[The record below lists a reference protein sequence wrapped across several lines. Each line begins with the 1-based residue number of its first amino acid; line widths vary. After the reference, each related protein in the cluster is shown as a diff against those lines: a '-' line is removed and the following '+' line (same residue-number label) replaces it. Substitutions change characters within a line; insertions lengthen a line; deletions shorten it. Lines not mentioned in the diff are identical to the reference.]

1 MHNVSVHG
9 IDIPALGF
17 GTWQITG
24 QTCADM
30 VATALKLGYR
40 HIDTAAIYENETEVG
55 QGLKAGGVD
64 RDALFVT
71 TKVWRENLAAEQVEK
86 AAEDSLKRLKL
97 DHVDLLLIHW
107 PNPAFPLAGMI
118 EAMNRVRERGLTR
131 AIGVANFPSTLFD
144 EAQALSAAPLV
155 TNQVEYHPFL
165 SQKHVLEAAR
175 RHGASVTAYS
185 PLARGKIVGDPVLED
200 IAKAHGV
207 DVGQVV
213 LRWLIQQ
220 PDVIAIPKTVTPARA
235 KSNLDILGFELS
247 GDEMARIFALA
258 RPDGR
263 LIAPPWGPK
272 WDSE

>member
-1 MHNVSVHG
+1 MRSVSVHG

-24 QTCADM
+24 QACVDM
-30 VATALKLGYR
+30 VQTALKAGYR
-40 HIDTAAIYENETEVG
+40 HIDTAAIYENEAEVG

-64 RDALFVT
+64 RDAVFVT
-71 TKVWRENLAAEQVEK
+71 TKVWRENLAAGEVEK
-86 AAEDSLKRLKL
+86 AAEDSLKRLQL
-97 DHVDLLLIHW
+97 DRVDLLLIHW

-131 AIGVANFPSTLFD
+131 AIGVANFPSALFD

-165 SQKHVLEAAR
+165 SQKRVLEAAQ
-175 RHGASVTAYS
+175 RHGSSVTAYS
-185 PLARGKIVGDPVLED
+185 PLARGKVAGDPVLED
-200 IAKAHGV
+200 IARAHGV

-220 PDVIAIPKTVTPARA
+220 PDVIAIPKTATPARA
-235 KSNLDILGFELS
+235 RSNLDIFSFELS
-247 GDEMARIFALA
+247 AEEMARIFALA

-263 LIAPPWGPK
+263 LIAPGWGPA
-272 WDSE
+272 WDAE